1 MARWECCFTF
11 ASPGREGRKAVDL
24 VTVTLWLAVP
34 SYECRSV
41 TPSDASVTNVN
52 IEVGGVLPAR
62 ILDSPSTCWA
72 NGREPLQAP
81 AVTLWLALQSCDGHG
96 AAIEGRG

>member
-1 MARWECCFTF
+1 M
-11 ASPGREGRKAVDL
+11 
-24 VTVTLWLAVP
+24 TLWLAIP

-72 NGREPLQAP
+72 NGRETARALVVSEPSRPLT
-81 AVTLWLALQSCDGHG
+81 AVIGTR
-96 AAIEGRG
+96 AAEVTEETRGTHLRTT